1 MRIAPIPLIRPPK
14 ARAVEVACAPHA
26 HQAGVHGLSGTNYV
40 RVLGAGPDPAAM
52 LAALQHLLLAGALEV
67 DHHPR
72 MFVYRAVH
80 AGRRWMGLLCA
91 VDTRDL
97 GQLLADSTTPE
108 EARAAEAERAVVG
121 TQLDPALLR
130 TSASDEAAFHY
141 VSDMNERPAYHFVS
155 HDESTHS
162 AWTVHRPELYVHSYA
177 QVRALEVLSGGA
189 QLMAAHH
196 AGVPALAILSAD
208 IEPGMHVGALAP
220 RVGLFVGVP
229 RER

>member
-1 MRIAPIPLIRPPK
+1 
-14 ARAVEVACAPHA
+14 
-26 HQAGVHGLSGTNYV
+26 
-40 RVLGAGPDPAAM
+40 M